1 MNSCLRISPKTDL
14 TVWQQTF
21 FLRGGNVP
29 KIPPPGAQGYAGFL
43 SAKSPTVVLPRGM
56 NAPQELLKNMTG
68 VSALLNVIRGE
79 VFSTCRLPAGT
90 DKAAWKAGGLMIESR
105 KYRCYIRIYQMIVT
119 FWIIFSTIL
128 TTYSESNTYPCLP
141 VDEAVWNCP
150 TGNNSGFL
158 VEIIEYTS
166 IHIKCQNYPQ
176 WPPFYLFNLF
186 LKEHIKSMDIS
197 ECGLP
202 MNSSISEISST
213 FNGQNIYELQLH
225 NWSGAIVR
233 NHLKGFPNLQR
244 FTLSSSNLTN
254 LSTDIFADVP
264 YLFLL
269 YLKHNKACLPVGIF
283 NNTPDLQ
290 ILVLSGSMMNHL
302 EPGIF
307 DPLTKLRSLSLQIN
321 NFTDKQLK
329 PGLFYNLTS
338 LTSLEMSSSNLITL
352 PENIFAKL
360 ESLTWLYVRDI
371 RLNHNSW
378 STIPE
383 DLFWGL
389 ISLDYI
395 DLAKNYFETLPKR
408 IFEGLQQLSYLSL
421 NSNKLIRLPSRIFSD
436 ATNLRLLNLSE
447 NCLTSISRVSRN

>member
-1 MNSCLRISPKTDL
+1 
-14 TVWQQTF
+14 
-21 FLRGGNVP
+21 
-29 KIPPPGAQGYAGFL
+29 
-43 SAKSPTVVLPRGM
+43 
-56 NAPQELLKNMTG
+56 
-68 VSALLNVIRGE
+68 
-79 VFSTCRLPAGT
+79 
-90 DKAAWKAGGLMIESR
+90 
-105 KYRCYIRIYQMIVT
+105 MIVT

-254 LSTDIFADVP
+254 LSTDLFADVP

-360 ESLTWLYVRDI
+360 ESLTWLTLSNNSFISFPEGILKHNSHLMTIDLSHNTRKISLPRKFFANLIRMKAI
-371 RLNHNSW
+371 RLNHNGW

>member
-1 MNSCLRISPKTDL
+1 ML
-14 TVWQQTF
+14 
-21 FLRGGNVP
+21 G
-29 KIPPPGAQGYAGFL
+29 
-43 SAKSPTVVLPRGM
+43 
-56 NAPQELLKNMTG
+56 
-68 VSALLNVIRGE
+68 
-79 VFSTCRLPAGT
+79 
-90 DKAAWKAGGLMIESR
+90 
-105 KYRCYIRIYQMIVT
+105 T
-119 FWIIFSTIL
+119 FWIIFPIIL
-128 TTYSESNTYPCLP
+128 TTYSESNALPCQP
-141 VDEAVWNCP
+141 VRKAVWNCP
-150 TGNNSGFL
+150 IGNNSGFL

-213 FNGQNIYELQLH
+213 FNGENIYELQLH

-360 ESLTWLYVRDI
+360 ESLTWLTLSNNSFISFPEGILKQNSHLMTIDLSHNTRNISLPQKFFGNLIHVKAI
-371 RLNHNSW
+371 GLNHNGW

-389 ISLDYI
+389 MSLDYI
-395 DLAKNYFETLPKR
+395 DLEKNYFEMLPKR
-408 IFEGLQQLSYLSL
+408 IFEGLQQLSYLKL
-421 NSNKLIRLPSRIFSD
+421 NSNRLITLPDRIFSD

-447 NCLTSISRVSRN
+447 NCLTSISSTPQRRYRM